1 MREERGFVMIVVLGV
16 LFVGGLLA
24 VAAFTAAN
32 GDINLS
38 HRDTTEKQAYY
49 AALAGVQEYEYQM
62 QANPNYW
69 ETCKSPSGEVP
80 QEANEHYEIKL
91 LVASTAGT
99 LKECSTSKPFES
111 MIESK
116 GAAVNTFRIESI
128 GTAGKAGTTSYAE
141 RSIVATFHVVG
152 FLNFIY
158 FTQYEDGDPG
168 LYGGPTTCEN
178 YYPKRVSL
186 GIANECVTIVF
197 ADGDTVEGPM
207 HTDDATDV

>member
-1 MREERGFVMIVVLGV
+1 MPMISRNPSPRQTGIFHIFARRVNRMREERGFVMIAVLGV

-24 VAAFTAAN
+24 VAPCTAAN

-128 GTAGKAGTTSYAE
+128 GTAGKNKRAL
-141 RSIVATFHVVG
+141 VATF
-152 FLNFIY
+152 
-158 FTQYEDGDPG
+158 P
-168 LYGGPTTCEN
+168 
-178 YYPKRVSL
+178 
-186 GIANECVTIVF
+186 
-197 ADGDTVEGPM
+197 
-207 HTDDATDV
+207 